1 MHYFA
6 NKSSFGAR
14 AISGA
19 YLLLCR
25 PHVAAPGRTVG
36 AGAPTDNGTAEK
48 RHKRR

>member
-1 MHYFA
+1 MHSFA

-25 PHVAAPGRTVG
+25 PHVAAPGDLSGWGRG
-36 AGAPTDNGTAEK
+36 PNRQRDSQ